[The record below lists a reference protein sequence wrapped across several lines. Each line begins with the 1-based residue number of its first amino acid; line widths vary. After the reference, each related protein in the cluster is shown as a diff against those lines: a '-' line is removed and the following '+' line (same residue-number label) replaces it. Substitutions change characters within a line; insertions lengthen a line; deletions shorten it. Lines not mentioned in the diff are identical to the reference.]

1 MSDYG
6 KLKNPQLESLLKER
20 GLPHTGKKADMVN
33 RLQENDK
40 ASESAPAAAAA
51 ANEDEID
58 WDDDAAPA
66 ESAAPAPD
74 ATESAGEGNNP
85 AAVPN
90 QVPAIDPSTTDDLA
104 VNPPAETT
112 AASNGEEKTADA
124 APVVEEKKEEPDYSM
139 GLETTDLEAE
149 IAKRKARAEK
159 FGIKEGEEDPD
170 ALEAIQKLER
180 AKKFNETDGAVSKL
194 DGALSDR
201 REKRRRD
208 GGDDRG
214 GDFKR
219 RGGRGGGGGGG
230 GRNFGGRRG
239 GDRGPRRDGGGDR
252 RRDERSGGGG
262 GSWMNAE
269 DRRAADA
276 RKSRFN

>member
-6 KLKNPQLESLLKER
+6 KMKNAELETLLKER
-20 GLPHTGKKADMVN
+20 GLPHTGKKAEMVA

-40 ASESAPAAAAA
+40 AAETAPAAA

-66 ESAAPAPD
+66 ESAPAPAV
-74 ATESAGEGNNP
+74 TESTGEGNNP

-90 QVPAIDPSTTDDLA
+90 QVRAIDPSTTEDLA
-104 VNPPAETT
+104 VNPPTE
-112 AASNGEEKTADA
+112 AAATNGEEKSAE
-124 APVVEEKKEEPDYSM
+124 APVVEEEKPDYSM

-149 IAKRKARAEK
+149 IAKRKARAAK

-180 AKKFNETDGAVSKL
+180 AKKFNESDGAINKL
-194 DGALSDR
+194 DTALPER

-208 GGDDRG
+208 GGDERG

-219 RGGRGGGGGGG
+219 RGGRG

-252 RRDERSGGGG
+252 RGPREERSGGGG
-262 GSWMNAE
+262 GGRGGSWMNE
-269 DRRAADA
+269 SDRRAAEA
-276 RKSRFN
+276 RKNRFA